1 MMYLELQ
8 QQCTDAAESR
18 GVHMH
23 SMVWSSE
30 VSIRSIRTQGNRQL
44 QAKSYLCVF
53 HSADY
58 VFNSTFKLHN
68 VSLKNGRRER
78 ALLKS
83 VLTKRRYQCS
93 PVTCSAN
100 ASFVLTLVHS
110 VLAAASPPQLLN
122 EL

>member
-1 MMYLELQ
+1 MKIRMMYLELQ

-23 SMVWSSE
+23 SMVWSE

-44 QAKSYLCVF
+44 QAESYLCVF
-53 HSADY
+53 HSAHY

-78 ALLKS
+78 VLLKS

-93 PVTCSAN
+93 PVT
-100 ASFVLTLVHS
+100 
-110 VLAAASPPQLLN
+110 
-122 EL
+122 